1 MASLTLVP
9 ASGSIT
15 AKRTFVRVTVSGADD
30 NDASS
35 YDVDNYPTED
45 EKRYYLL
52 FDAPSGTDDKRSYE
66 FNVSA
71 DGDHVFNNFM
81 FDVDGTWTVRL
92 RDASDD
98 SDVTTASVVV
108 NAPA

>member
-1 MASLTLVP
+1 MATLTLVP

-15 AKRTFVRVTVSGADD
+15 AKETVVRVTVAGADA
-30 NDASS
+30 NDAST

-45 EKRYYLL
+45 AMEYYLL
-52 FDAPSGTDDKRSYE
+52 FDAPSGTDDKRSYT

-71 DGDHVFNNFM
+71 DGEHVFNNFI
-81 FDVDGTWTVRL
+81 FDAAGSWTVRL

-98 SDVTTASVVV
+98 SDVATSAVTVS
-108 NAPA
+108 

>member
-1 MASLTLVP
+1 MATITLVP

-15 AKRTFVRVTVSGADD
+15 AKRTNVRVTVSGAAD

-35 YDVDNYPTED
+35 YNTANYPTED
-45 EKRYYLL
+45 ENRYYLL
-52 FDAPSGTDDKRSYE
+52 FDAPAGTDDKRSYV

-71 DGDHVFNNFM
+71 DGDHVFNNFI
-81 FDVDGTWTVRL
+81 FDAAGNWTVRL

-98 SDVTTASVVV
+98 SDVATASVTVS
-108 NAPA
+108 